1 MFDRVSEVCCIR
13 SGVTEGSC
21 SVTQVEDPVLGIDE
35 QRSTGRWDIEQVQRR
50 TVRTLLASQMCGGIG
65 LVAGYSVTA
74 LLADDIT
81 GSKTLAGL
89 AAASLSIGAAVASF
103 PLARIMARSGR
114 RPGLLMGYVLAA
126 IGGFLAVLAAITR
139 QFLFLPLGVALIGV
153 GNATNMAT
161 RYAAADLAKPERRAS
176 TIGLVVAAT
185 TIGSGFGSL
194 VSLSVFDPIGRS
206 VGLPDYAGSFL
217 VGALLFL
224 VAAAIVEI
232 RLRPDPL
239 VLAGGVG
246 GDGEDTRLPFRAA
259 LGLILANSKARLA
272 VLAMMV
278 SQATMVGTM
287 TLTPLHMNDGG
298 QSNGA
303 ISVMLFSHILGM
315 YAFSP
320 LVGRLADQIGRY
332 PMLVFSGVLCVVGA
346 LWAGFTPP
354 EGFIGITGGQTVIG
368 FAWCFG
374 VIAAS
379 GLLTDAF
386 PVEQRASVQGAGDMC
401 MMAFGA
407 VAGVSAGAIV
417 AYRSYLDLNLAAA
430 ILGVILV
437 VAVLATLLA
446 PPERS
451 HQRGPTVFS
460 VTPRPGR

>member
-1 MFDRVSEVCCIR
+1 MFDKVSELCCIG
-13 SGVTEGSC
+13 SEATTGSC
-21 SVTQVEDPVLGIDE
+21 CVTQVEEPVLSVGE
-35 QRSTGRWDIEQVQRR
+35 QASTGQLDVEQIQRR
-50 TVRTLLASQMCGGIG
+50 TVQTLLGSQMCGGIG

-89 AAASLSIGAAVASF
+89 AAASLSIGAAIASF

-114 RPGLLMGYVLAA
+114 RPGLLTGYVLAS
-126 IGGFLAVLAAITR
+126 IGGFFAVLAAITR
-139 QFLFLPLGVALIGV
+139 QFMFLPLGVALVGV

-194 VSLSVFDPIGRS
+194 VSLSVFDPLGRRF
-206 VGLPDYAGSFL
+206 GLPDYAGSFL

-224 VAAAIVEI
+224 AAAAIVEI

-239 VLAGGVG
+239 VVAGGVG
-246 GDGEDTRLPFRAA
+246 SNDQDTRLPFSAA

-272 VLAMMV
+272 VFAMMV
-278 SQATMVGTM
+278 SQATMVATM

-303 ISVMLFSHILGM
+303 ISIMLFSHILGM

-320 LVGRLADQIGRY
+320 LVGRLADQLGRY
-332 PMLVFSGVLCVVGA
+332 PMLIASGVLCVAGA

-354 EGFIGITGGQTVIG
+354 EGFIGITGGQTVLG

-407 VAGVSAGAIV
+407 AAGISAGAIV
-417 AYRSYLDLNLAAA
+417 SYRSYLDLNLVAAL
-430 ILGVILV
+430 LGVALV
-437 VAVLATLLA
+437 FAVLFNAVT
-446 PPERS
+446 RS
-451 HQRGPTVFS
+451 GGGQRGRTVFA
-460 VTPRPGR
+460 VTPVYEN

>member
-1 MFDRVSEVCCIR
+1 M
-13 SGVTEGSC
+13 
-21 SVTQVEDPVLGIDE
+21 TQVDEPVLG
-35 QRSTGRWDIEQVQRR
+35 TGQQPSMGHLDLEQVQRR
-50 TVRTLLASQMCGGIG
+50 TVRTLLASQMAGGIG
-65 LVAGYSVTA
+65 LVSGYSVTA

-89 AAASLSIGAAVASF
+89 AAASLSIGAAIASF
-103 PLARIMARSGR
+103 PLARLMARSGR
-114 RPGLLMGYVLAA
+114 RPGLLMGYVLAS
-126 IGGFLAVLAAITR
+126 IGGFFAVLAAITR
-139 QFLFLPLGVALIGV
+139 QFAFLPVGVALIGI

-206 VGLPDYAGSFL
+206 IGLPDYAGSFL
-217 VGALLFL
+217 TGALLFL

-246 GDGEDTRLPFRAA
+246 SDGTDTRIPFGAA
-259 LGLILANSKARLA
+259 MGLILANPKARLA
-272 VLAMMV
+272 VIAMMV

-303 ISVMLFSHILGM
+303 ISIMLFSHILGM

-320 LVGRLADQIGRY
+320 LVGRLADQVGRY
-332 PMLVFSGVLCVVGA
+332 PMLLLSGVLVAAGA

-368 FAWCFG
+368 IAWCFG
-374 VIAAS
+374 IIAAS
-379 GLLTDAF
+379 GLLTEAF

-407 VAGVSAGAIV
+407 VAGISAGAIV

-430 ILGVILV
+430 ILGAALVI
-437 VAVLATLLA
+437 AVLLTVISTG
-446 PPERS
+446 RTGK
-451 HQRGPTVFS
+451 RGQTIFA
-460 VTPRPGR
+460 VTPVPGY

>member
-1 MFDRVSEVCCIR
+1 
-13 SGVTEGSC
+13 
-21 SVTQVEDPVLGIDE
+21 VTQVDEPVLG
-35 QRSTGRWDIEQVQRR
+35 TGQQPSMGHLDLEQVQRR
-50 TVRTLLASQMCGGIG
+50 TVRTLLGSQMAGGIG
-65 LVAGYSVTA
+65 LVSGYSVTA

-89 AAASLSIGAAVASF
+89 AAASLSIGAAIASF
-103 PLARIMARSGR
+103 PLARLMARSGR

-126 IGGFLAVLAAITR
+126 IGGFFAVLAAITR
-139 QFLFLPLGVALIGV
+139 QFAFLPVGVALIGI

-206 VGLPDYAGSFL
+206 IGLPDYAGSFL
-217 VGALLFL
+217 IGALLFL

-246 GDGEDTRLPFRAA
+246 SDGTDTRIPFGAA
-259 LGLILANSKARLA
+259 MGLILANPKARLA
-272 VLAMMV
+272 VIAMMV
-278 SQATMVGTM
+278 SQGTMVGTM

-303 ISVMLFSHILGM
+303 ISIMLFSHIIGM

-320 LVGRLADQIGRY
+320 LVGRLADQVGRY
-332 PMLVFSGVLCVVGA
+332 PMLLLSGVLVAAGA

-354 EGFIGITGGQTVIG
+354 EGFIGVTGGQTVIG
-368 FAWCFG
+368 IAWCFG
-374 VIAAS
+374 IIAAS
-379 GLLTDAF
+379 GLLTEAF

-407 VAGVSAGAIV
+407 VAGISAGAIV

-430 ILGVILV
+430 ILGAALVI
-437 VAVLATLLA
+437 AVLLTVI
-446 PPERS
+446 PTGRTGK
-451 HQRGPTVFS
+451 RGQTIFA
-460 VTPRPGR
+460 VTPVPGY

>member
-1 MFDRVSEVCCIR
+1 VFDRVSAVCCVG
-13 SGVTEGSC
+13 SGITDWSNG
-21 SVTQVEDPVLGIDE
+21 VTQVDEPVLG
-35 QRSTGRWDIEQVQRR
+35 TGQQPSMGHLDLEQVQRR
-50 TVRTLLASQMCGGIG
+50 TVRTLLGSQMAGGIG
-65 LVAGYSVTA
+65 LVSGYSVTA

-89 AAASLSIGAAVASF
+89 AAASLSIGAAIASF
-103 PLARIMARSGR
+103 PLARLMARSGR

-126 IGGFLAVLAAITR
+126 IGGFFAVLAAITR
-139 QFLFLPLGVALIGV
+139 QFAFLPVGVALIGI

-206 VGLPDYAGSFL
+206 IGLPDYAGSFL
-217 VGALLFL
+217 IGALLFL

-246 GDGEDTRLPFRAA
+246 SDGTDTRIPFGAA
-259 LGLILANSKARLA
+259 MGLILANPKARLA
-272 VLAMMV
+272 VIAMMV
-278 SQATMVGTM
+278 SQGTMVGTM

-303 ISVMLFSHILGM
+303 ISIMLFSHIIGM

-320 LVGRLADQIGRY
+320 LVGRLADQVGRY
-332 PMLVFSGVLCVVGA
+332 PMLLLSGVLVAAGA

-354 EGFIGITGGQTVIG
+354 EGFIGVTGGQTVIG
-368 FAWCFG
+368 IAWCFG
-374 VIAAS
+374 IIAAS
-379 GLLTDAF
+379 GLLTEAF

-407 VAGVSAGAIV
+407 VAGISAGAIV

-430 ILGVILV
+430 ILGAALVI
-437 VAVLATLLA
+437 AVLLTVI
-446 PPERS
+446 PTGRTGK
-451 HQRGPTVFS
+451 RGQTIFA
-460 VTPRPGR
+460 VTPVPGY

>member
-1 MFDRVSEVCCIR
+1 VFDRVSAVCCVG
-13 SGVTEGSC
+13 SGITDWSNG
-21 SVTQVEDPVLGIDE
+21 VTQVDEPVLG
-35 QRSTGRWDIEQVQRR
+35 TGQQPAMGHLDLEQVQRR
-50 TVRTLLASQMCGGIG
+50 TVRTLLASQMAGGIG
-65 LVAGYSVTA
+65 LVSGYSVTA

-89 AAASLSIGAAVASF
+89 AAASLSIGAAIASF
-103 PLARIMARSGR
+103 PLARLMARSGR

-126 IGGFLAVLAAITR
+126 IGGFFAVLAAITR
-139 QFLFLPLGVALIGV
+139 QFAFLPVGVALIGI

-206 VGLPDYAGSFL
+206 IGLPDYAGSFL
-217 VGALLFL
+217 TGALLFL

-246 GDGEDTRLPFRAA
+246 SDGTDTRIPFGAA
-259 LGLILANSKARLA
+259 MGLILANPKARLA
-272 VLAMMV
+272 VIAMMV

-303 ISVMLFSHILGM
+303 ISIMLFSHILGM

-320 LVGRLADQIGRY
+320 LVGRLADQVGRY
-332 PMLVFSGVLCVVGA
+332 PMLLLSGVLVAAGA

-368 FAWCFG
+368 IAWCFG
-374 VIAAS
+374 IIAAS
-379 GLLTDAF
+379 GLLTEAF

-407 VAGVSAGAIV
+407 VAGISAGAIV

-430 ILGVILV
+430 ILGAALVI
-437 VAVLATLLA
+437 AVLLTVISTG
-446 PPERS
+446 RTGK
-451 HQRGPTVFS
+451 RGQTIFA
-460 VTPRPGR
+460 VTPVPGY

>member
-1 MFDRVSEVCCIR
+1 M
-13 SGVTEGSC
+13 
-21 SVTQVEDPVLGIDE
+21 TQVEDPVLGIDE

-246 GDGEDTRLPFRAA
+246 GDGEDTRLPFRAC
-259 LGLILANSKARLA
+259 LLY
-272 VLAMMV
+272 
-278 SQATMVGTM
+278 T
-287 TLTPLHMNDGG
+287 
-298 QSNGA
+298 
-303 ISVMLFSHILGM
+303 
-315 YAFSP
+315 SP
-320 LVGRLADQIGRY
+320 
-332 PMLVFSGVLCVVGA
+332 S
-346 LWAGFTPP
+346 
-354 EGFIGITGGQTVIG
+354 
-368 FAWCFG
+368 
-374 VIAAS
+374 
-379 GLLTDAF
+379 
-386 PVEQRASVQGAGDMC
+386 
-401 MMAFGA
+401 
-407 VAGVSAGAIV
+407 
-417 AYRSYLDLNLAAA
+417 
-430 ILGVILV
+430 
-437 VAVLATLLA
+437 
-446 PPERS
+446 
-451 HQRGPTVFS
+451 
-460 VTPRPGR
+460 PRD

>member
-1 MFDRVSEVCCIR
+1 M
-13 SGVTEGSC
+13 
-21 SVTQVEDPVLGIDE
+21 TQVDDPILETRQSSSGG
-35 QRSTGRWDIEQVQRR
+35 SWDIEQVQRR

-89 AAASLSIGAAVASF
+89 AAASLSIGAAIASF

-114 RPGLLMGYVLAA
+114 RPGLLTGYVLAS
-126 IGGFLAVLAAITR
+126 IGAFLAVLAAITR
-139 QFLFLPLGVALIGV
+139 QFVFLPVGVALVGI

-217 VGALLFL
+217 TGALLFL
-224 VAAAIVEI
+224 VAGAIVEV

-239 VLAGGVG
+239 VVAGGVG
-246 GDGEDTRLPFRAA
+246 TGAQDTRLLFRTA
-259 LGLILANSKARLA
+259 LGLILGNAKARLA

-303 ISVMLFSHILGM
+303 ISIMLFSHIIGM

-320 LVGRLADQIGRY
+320 LVGRLADQYGRY
-332 PMLVFSGVLCVVGA
+332 PMLVLSGVLCVVGA

-354 EGFIGITGGQTVIG
+354 EGFVGITGGQTVIG
-368 FAWCFG
+368 FSWCFG

-379 GLLTDAF
+379 GLLTEAF

-407 VAGVSAGAIV
+407 VAGISAGAIV

-437 VAVLATLLA
+437 FAVALSLLTATKDRRRD
-446 PPERS
+446 PF
-451 HQRGPTVFS
+451 VFAVS
-460 VTPRPGR
+460 PVPDR

>member
-1 MFDRVSEVCCIR
+1 M
-13 SGVTEGSC
+13 
-21 SVTQVEDPVLGIDE
+21 TQVDEPVLEAGE
-35 QRSTGRWDIEQVQRR
+35 QPLVGHLDLEQVQRR
-50 TVRTLLASQMCGGIG
+50 TVRTLLASQMAGGIG
-65 LVAGYSVTA
+65 LVSGYSVTA

-89 AAASLSIGAAVASF
+89 AAASLSIGAAIASF
-103 PLARIMARSGR
+103 PLARLMARSGR
-114 RPGLLMGYVLAA
+114 RPGLLMGYVLAS
-126 IGGFLAVLAAITR
+126 IGGFFAVLAAITR
-139 QFLFLPLGVALIGV
+139 QFVFLPIGVALIGI

-185 TIGSGFGSL
+185 TVGSGFGSL

-217 VGALLFL
+217 IGGLLFL
-224 VAAAIVEI
+224 VAAAIVEV

-246 GDGEDTRLPFRAA
+246 SEGTDNRIPFRAA
-259 LGLILANSKARLA
+259 MGLILANPKARLA

-303 ISVMLFSHILGM
+303 ISIMLFSHILGM

-320 LVGRLADQIGRY
+320 LVGRLADQVGRY
-332 PMLVFSGVLCVVGA
+332 PMLFFSGVLVAAGA

-354 EGFIGITGGQTVIG
+354 GGVIGIPGGQTVIAI
-368 FAWCFG
+368 AWCLAI
-374 VIAAS
+374 IAAS
-379 GLLTDAF
+379 GRLT
-386 PVEQRASVQGAGDMC
+386 
-401 MMAFGA
+401 
-407 VAGVSAGAIV
+407 
-417 AYRSYLDLNLAAA
+417 
-430 ILGVILV
+430 
-437 VAVLATLLA
+437 
-446 PPERS
+446 
-451 HQRGPTVFS
+451 
-460 VTPRPGR
+460 

>member
-1 MFDRVSEVCCIR
+1 M
-13 SGVTEGSC
+13 
-21 SVTQVEDPVLGIDE
+21 TQVDEPVLGTGE
-35 QRSTGRWDIEQVQRR
+35 QPSTGHLDIEQVQRR
-50 TVRTLLASQMCGGIG
+50 TVRTLLASQMAGGIG
-65 LVAGYSVTA
+65 LVSGYSVTA

-89 AAASLSIGAAVASF
+89 AAASLSIGAAIASF
-103 PLARIMARSGR
+103 PLARLMARSGR
-114 RPGLLMGYVLAA
+114 RPGLLLGYVLAS
-126 IGGFLAVLAAITR
+126 IGGFFAVLAAITR
-139 QFLFLPLGVALIGV
+139 QFVFLPIGVALIGI

-194 VSLSVFDPIGRS
+194 LSLSVFDPIGRS
-206 VGLPDYAGSFL
+206 IGLPDYAGSFL
-217 VGALLFL
+217 TGALLFL

-246 GDGEDTRLPFRAA
+246 SDGTDNRIPFRDAMS
-259 LGLILANSKARLA
+259 LILANPKARLA

-303 ISVMLFSHILGM
+303 ISIMLFSHILGM

-320 LVGRLADQIGRY
+320 LVGRLADQVGRY
-332 PMLVFSGVLCVVGA
+332 PMLLLSGVLVAAGA

-368 FAWCFG
+368 LAWCFG
-374 VIAAS
+374 IIAAS
-379 GLLTDAF
+379 GLLTESF

-407 VAGVSAGAIV
+407 VAGISAGAIV

-430 ILGVILV
+430 ILGVVLV
-437 VAVLATLLA
+437 VAVLLTVA
-446 PPERS
+446 S
-451 HQRGPTVFS
+451 RGRNGKRGQTIFA
-460 VTPRPGR
+460 VTPVPGY

>member
-1 MFDRVSEVCCIR
+1 M
-13 SGVTEGSC
+13 
-21 SVTQVEDPVLGIDE
+21 TQVDDPILETRQSSSGG
-35 QRSTGRWDIEQVQRR
+35 SWDIDQVQRR

-89 AAASLSIGAAVASF
+89 AAASLSIGAAIASF

-114 RPGLLMGYVLAA
+114 RPGLLTGYVLAS
-126 IGGFLAVLAAITR
+126 IGAFLAVLAAITR
-139 QFLFLPLGVALIGV
+139 QFVFLPVDVALVGI

-217 VGALLFL
+217 TGALLFL
-224 VAAAIVEI
+224 VAGAIVEV

-239 VLAGGVG
+239 VVAGGVG
-246 GDGEDTRLPFRAA
+246 TGAQDTRLPFRTA
-259 LGLILANSKARLA
+259 LGLILGNAKARLA

-303 ISVMLFSHILGM
+303 ISIMLFSHIIGM

-320 LVGRLADQIGRY
+320 LVGRLADQYGRY
-332 PMLVFSGVLCVVGA
+332 PMLVLSGVLCVVGA

-354 EGFIGITGGQTVIG
+354 EGFVGITGGQTVIG
-368 FAWCFG
+368 FSWCFG

-379 GLLTDAF
+379 GLLTEAF

-407 VAGVSAGAIV
+407 VAGISAGAIV

-437 VAVLATLLA
+437 FAVALSLLTATKDRRRD
-446 PPERS
+446 PF
-451 HQRGPTVFS
+451 VFAVS
-460 VTPRPGR
+460 PVPDR

>member
-1 MFDRVSEVCCIR
+1 M
-13 SGVTEGSC
+13 
-21 SVTQVEDPVLGIDE
+21 TQVDEPVLG
-35 QRSTGRWDIEQVQRR
+35 TGQQPSMGHLDLEQVQRR
-50 TVRTLLASQMCGGIG
+50 TVRTLLGSQMAGGIG
-65 LVAGYSVTA
+65 LVSGYSVTA

-89 AAASLSIGAAVASF
+89 AAASLSIGAAIASF
-103 PLARIMARSGR
+103 PLARLMARSGR

-126 IGGFLAVLAAITR
+126 IGGFFAVLAAITR
-139 QFLFLPLGVALIGV
+139 QFAFLPVGVALIGI

-206 VGLPDYAGSFL
+206 IGLPDYAGSFL
-217 VGALLFL
+217 IGALLFL

-246 GDGEDTRLPFRAA
+246 SDGTDTRIPFGAA
-259 LGLILANSKARLA
+259 MGLILANPKARLA
-272 VLAMMV
+272 VIAMMV
-278 SQATMVGTM
+278 SQGTMVGTM

-303 ISVMLFSHILGM
+303 ISIMLFSHIIGM

-320 LVGRLADQIGRY
+320 LVGRLADQVGRY
-332 PMLVFSGVLCVVGA
+332 PMLLLSGVLVAAGA

-354 EGFIGITGGQTVIG
+354 EGFIGVTGGQTVIG
-368 FAWCFG
+368 IAWCFG
-374 VIAAS
+374 IIAAS
-379 GLLTDAF
+379 GLLTEAF

-407 VAGVSAGAIV
+407 VAGISAGAIV

-430 ILGVILV
+430 ILGAALVI
-437 VAVLATLLA
+437 AVLLTVI
-446 PPERS
+446 PTGRTGK
-451 HQRGPTVFS
+451 RGQTIFA
-460 VTPRPGR
+460 VTPVPGY